1 MKFSDFLVAM
11 LVMQHLQFA
20 PLSWQM
26 MQRYHSSK
34 KAVSKKA
41 QKGAV
46 QKSARTKAEDS
57 STKGATVAQEEQLI
71 T

>member
-1 MKFSDFLVAM
+1 MPFLAWLFAKTSAVMKFSDFLVAM

-46 QKSARTKAEDS
+46 QKSA
-57 STKGATVAQEEQLI
+57 
-71 T
+71 